1 MGSASADDSGGVAVG
16 TLLAGRYRIAGMLG
30 TGGMGRVYRADHTGL
45 GKPVAVKVLHA
56 TLGRDQEAAQRFQRE
71 AIASGRLE
79 HPNVISVIDFGV
91 TENGRLYLV
100 MEALDGEH
108 LGQRLQREKRLPW
121 AEALLIIRS
130 VLLGLRHAHDRGV
143 VHRDVKPDN
152 IFLASK
158 DGESVVK
165 ILDFGIAKLYAGTA
179 EAQCATR
186 TGITVGT
193 PTYLAPEQAVGGA
206 ITPAS
211 DIYSTSVVLYELL
224 TGRAPFEDPDP
235 IALMTAHVGSEPP
248 TIRSVARD
256 LEIPHGIEPLVRHGL
271 AKIGAERVGSAE
283 YVQRIEEI
291 LRTNGVDVAPSG
303 FARSSQSIGI
313 PIGPYAST
321 PVPDVL
327 TPSSGVL
334 ATPMTLAAATALT
347 TPTSRVAPIAHD
359 AGTKRALAAA
369 NSARRS
375 YRRTLVAALALATAI
390 AGSMLY
396 FAHAG
401 GTRAP
406 AASAQVA
413 PPPAEPASKPAD
425 DRAASLKSALQDL
438 QDGATCGE
446 RKKAVSKL
454 VELGDPAAI
463 PALKKARSR
472 AKANACMRSA
482 ADRAIKT
489 LDGGRI

>member
-16 TLLAGRYRIAGMLG
+16 TVLAGRYRIAGMLG

-56 TLGRDQEAAQRFQRE
+56 TLGRDDEAAQRFRRE
-71 AIASGRLE
+71 AIASGRLD
-79 HPNVISVIDFGV
+79 HPNVISVLDFGV
-91 TENGRLYLV
+91 MDNGRLYLV
-100 MEALDGEH
+100 MEALEGEH

-121 AEALLIIRS
+121 ADALLITRS

-152 IFLASK
+152 VFLANK

-193 PTYLAPEQAVGGA
+193 PTYLAPEQAVGGM

-224 TGRAPFEDPDP
+224 TGRAPFDDPDP
-235 IALMTAHVGSEPP
+235 IAVMTAHVGSEPP
-248 TIRSVARD
+248 TIRSVAPD
-256 LEIPHGIEPLVRHGL
+256 LEIPDGIEPLVRHGL
-271 AKIGAERVGSAE
+271 EKIGAERIGSAE
-283 YVQRIEEI
+283 YVQRLEEV
-291 LRTNGVDVAPSG
+291 LRANGVAVAPSG

-313 PIGPYAST
+313 PTGPY
-321 PVPDVL
+321 VL

-334 ATPMTLAAATALT
+334 ATPMTVAAATALA
-347 TPTSRVAPIAHD
+347 TPTSRVAPIAQD
-359 AGTKRALAAA
+359 AAAKRALAAA
-369 NSARRS
+369 NSPRRS
-375 YRRTLVAALALATAI
+375 YRRTAVAALALATAI
-390 AGSMLY
+390 AGSILY
-396 FAHAG
+396 FTTGG
-401 GTRAP
+401 GTHDP

-413 PPPAEPASKPAD
+413 QQPADPAPKAAD
-425 DRAASLKSALQDL
+425 DRAASLKGALHDL

-463 PALKKARSR
+463 PALKRARSR
-472 AKANACMRSA
+472 TKANACMRSA
-482 ADRAIKT
+482 TDQAIKT
-489 LDGGRI
+489 LEGGRI